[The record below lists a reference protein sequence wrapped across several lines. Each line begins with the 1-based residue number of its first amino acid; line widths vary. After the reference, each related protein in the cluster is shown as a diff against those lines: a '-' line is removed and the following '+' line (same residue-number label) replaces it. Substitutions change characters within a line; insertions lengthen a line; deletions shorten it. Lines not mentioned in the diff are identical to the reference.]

1 MGKTT
6 LGSEAPTRQSP
17 VIVVSPFS
25 IHPTATPRR
34 PDPNLVWEG
43 RLDGVVGR
51 IRGALWTANVD
62 QLSALRVNMP
72 RLADALDALSVV
84 SKEKPTQLR
93 PLIDDKRG
101 T

>member
-1 MGKTT
+1 M
-6 LGSEAPTRQSP
+6 R
-17 VIVVSPFS
+17 
-25 IHPTATPRR
+25 RR

-62 QLSALRVNMP
+62 QLTALWKNMP
-72 RLADALDALSVV
+72 RLADALDALLVV
-84 SKEKPTQLR
+84 LKEKPTHLR

-101 T
+101 S